1 MLPDMFRW
9 LLATVLTVIAA
20 VSGATLLEPHLSSW
34 GLPSLV
40 ARLPWVVLGA
50 LVMVPFVL
58 SGDWL
63 WGSGLKRK
71 ESGRFVLA
79 PRIAT
84 FTSALALGVPLLLTD
99 RPTVEVAKAATR
111 TAFSL
116 AGTPPVVVEPPTSP
130 SVVLPPPVPPAPP
143 EPRQVFARRWPSAPE
158 VPVVPERPLEPPVP
172 EQRPM
177 KVEEPPPLVLLPPPD
192 EPGTVLVYEWRDAKG
207 ETHWANELSELPE
220 GSHVLRVV
228 KMKLDTHSPAPQPT
242 MPTATT
248 RPSEYGTGGD
258 SFMPSMPEM
267 YWRNKFSVAIKRQ
280 QQVEGRVKAK
290 RREIDEASIL
300 VNRRVME
307 QQLRDLEE
315 ELKAAQGEVQ
325 DLEREASYR
334 AVPRE
339 WRH

>member
-1 MLPDMFRW
+1 
-9 LLATVLTVIAA
+9 
-20 VSGATLLEPHLSSW
+20 
-34 GLPSLV
+34 
-40 ARLPWVVLGA
+40 
-50 LVMVPFVL
+50 
-58 SGDWL
+58 
-63 WGSGLKRK
+63 
-71 ESGRFVLA
+71 VLA
-79 PRIAT
+79 PRIAA

-99 RPTVEVAKAATR
+99 RPTVEVARSATR
-111 TAFSL
+111 TALSL
-116 AGTPPVVVEPPTSP
+116 AGTPPAVVEPPTLR
-130 SVVLPPPVPPAPP
+130 VVVPPPVPVPPLPP
-143 EPRQVFARRWPSAPE
+143 EPRQVFARRWPTAPE

-177 KVEEPPPLVLLPPPD
+177 KVEEPAPLVLLPPPD
-192 EPGTVLVYEWRDAKG
+192 EPGTVLVYEWRDAAG
-207 ETHWANELSELPE
+207 QTHWANELSELPE
-220 GSHVLRVV
+220 GSRVLRVV
-228 KMKLDTHSPAPQPT
+228 KMRVDTRSPAPQPV